1 MESKH
6 YFCGEK
12 RETKRKGQNVKDID
26 NLHSSIDA
34 EKWRLQTTSI
44 LMQGRGSLLTTVKIM
59 VVVLINTACIYQ
71 HHHHNTQTTEWLNS
85 PKYLKM
91 IQKLFIIHVI

>member
-1 MESKH
+1 
-6 YFCGEK
+6 
-12 RETKRKGQNVKDID
+12 
-26 NLHSSIDA
+26 
-34 EKWRLQTTSI
+34 
-44 LMQGRGSLLTTVKIM
+44 MQGRGSLLTTVKIM